1 MFYSNSIR
9 LTAFFSNF
17 STIPQKDKPAL
28 FLQKQESPNNKTET
42 KKLQRQ
48 KVQTDIVSVKN

>member
-28 FLQKQESPNNKTET
+28 FYKNKNPQIT
-42 KKLQRQ
+42 KQRQ
-48 KVQTDIVSVKN
+48 KNFNDKKSKQTLSL